1 MQEKQPSLV
10 HRRPAYPQRVQQ
22 DPAREKGAAAVR
34 GVAKAWAAARDRDVV
49 RDRAAGNAAD
59 SKHRENNTMQI
70 AVGSGKGGTGKT
82 TISTSLALCAEEPV
96 QYLDCDVEEPNGHIF
111 LKPDLDY
118 NETCSVVVP
127 QIDESRCTACGK
139 CRDICRY
146 NAIVQFGKSV
156 MTFPELCHSCLGCF
170 RVCEE
175 NALIEE
181 KREIGVL
188 QSGMAGDIHF
198 VHGRVRIGEAMG
210 VPLLK
215 AVKNQADSDKLVI
228 IDAPPGTSCPFVECI
243 SDADY
248 VILVT
253 EPTPF
258 GLHDL
263 KLAASVLKNFKL
275 PGGVIINRSD
285 LGDDRVVQWCREEK
299 IPVLLEIPFQRS
311 IAEGYAR
318 GRNLVE
324 TVPELRTDFRNLLKN
339 LSLTVGS

>member
-1 MQEKQPSLV
+1 
-10 HRRPAYPQRVQQ
+10 
-22 DPAREKGAAAVR
+22 
-34 GVAKAWAAARDRDVV
+34 
-49 RDRAAGNAAD
+49 
-59 SKHRENNTMQI
+59 MQI

-82 TISTSLALCAEEPV
+82 TISTSLALSAGTDI

-111 LKPDLDY
+111 LKPELTHK
-118 NETCSVVVP
+118 ETIVVTVP
-127 QIDESRCTACGK
+127 RLDESRCTACGK
-139 CRDICRY
+139 CRDICAF
-146 NAIVQFGKSV
+146 NAIAQFGKTV
-156 MTFPELCHSCLGCF
+156 MIFPEMCHSCLGCF

-175 NALIEE
+175 DALIEDH
-181 KREIGVL
+181 REIGVL
-188 QSGMAGDIHF
+188 ESGMAGDIHF

-215 AVKNQADSDKLVI
+215 AVKRKAEPDRLTI
-228 IDAPPGTSCPFVECI
+228 IDAPPGTSCPFVESI

-263 KLAASVLKNFKL
+263 KLAVTVLRNFKI

-285 LGDDRVVQWCREEK
+285 LGDDRVRRYCHSEN
-299 IPVLLEIPFQRS
+299 IPVLLEIPFQRA

-318 GRNLVE
+318 GINLVE
-324 TVPELRTDFRNLLKN
+324 TVPELH
-339 LSLTVGS
+339 TVFNDIMTRIAFEVAK